1 MKKSW
6 SLVVISFAVILLISL
21 ITYTFKTKKELE
33 ESKNYKK
40 IANNTVINISKTET
54 GDEVI
59 YDVID
64 NSKKLSYSW
73 TFNKDEGYEKALKS
87 NMELD
92 LNLKL
97 DVLTSLEDKN
107 LDSLVTNEDKLIVSF
122 EHHGKLPTKAK
133 VKIDVSDKYTN
144 GSMLYLYYLNE
155 EERQV
160 EYIDKGLSVINGKVE
175 FEIEHCSNYFLTA
188 SIVQDAVNNPK
199 NVNLIIIV
207 MVVVIIVLI
216 GATLFQNKK

>member
-1 MKKSW
+1 M
-6 SLVVISFAVILLISL
+6 
-21 ITYTFKTKKELE
+21 
-33 ESKNYKK
+33 
-40 IANNTVINISKTET
+40 
-54 GDEVI
+54 
-59 YDVID
+59 
-64 NSKKLSYSW
+64 
-73 TFNKDEGYEKALKS
+73 
-87 NMELD
+87 
-92 LNLKL
+92 
-97 DVLTSLEDKN
+97 TSLEDKN